1 MSSFLDIEVYLTN
14 FTFNGGIGNIISYQ
28 VIILSSLSLMYSGL
42 FIDLLLKIALR
53 IFLNY
58 QVSIVSLLR
67 NLLLKV

>member
-28 VIILSSLSLMYSGL
+28 VIILISLSLMYSGL

-53 IFLNY
+53 IVLNY
-58 QVSIVSLLR
+58 QVSIVSL
-67 NLLLKV
+67 